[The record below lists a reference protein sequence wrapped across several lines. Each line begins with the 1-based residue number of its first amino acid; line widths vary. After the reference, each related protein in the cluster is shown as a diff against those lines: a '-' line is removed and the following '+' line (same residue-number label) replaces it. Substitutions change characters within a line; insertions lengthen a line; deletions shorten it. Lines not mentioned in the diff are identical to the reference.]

1 MKTDIKHK
9 VINTKNGS
17 LIIITNDGTERS
29 LRVLG
34 GKYGFES
41 TKKILDEA
49 IHMSPIGKP
58 TKYFNV
64 FNEVDQEEIEKWVNS

>member
-1 MKTDIKHK
+1 METDIKHK
-9 VINTKNGS
+9 VINTTNGS

-29 LRVLG
+29 LRVFG
-34 GKYGFES
+34 SKYGFES
-41 TKKILDEA
+41 SKKILDET

-64 FNEVDQEEIEKWVNS
+64 FNDIDQKEIENWVNS